1 MKTQQQLD
9 QENNV
14 KTAAQLIFKL
24 RLNQKAVLSK
34 LDDQLDQ
41 ITGKDLQSKF
51 TRREI
56 ADLMTDLDEMQENMV
71 YELNQ
76 IKDQLFRSLI

>member
-1 MKTQQQLD
+1 MKTQQRLD

-14 KTAAQLIFKL
+14 KTAAQLIYKL
-24 RLNQKAVLSK
+24 KLHQQSTLIK
-34 LDDQLDQ
+34 LDDKLDQ
-41 ITGKDLQSKF
+41 ITGQDLESKF

-56 ADLMTDLDEMQENMV
+56 ADLMVELDEMQENMV

-76 IKDQLFRSLI
+76 IKDQLLRSLI